1 MRALGPFKKMFT
13 PSNRFTLDLRRLAF
27 EHFDSCTGC
36 GHKFVEA
43 EHSCSGYLAND
54 EPAYLCDACSG
65 KLEELAAR
73 TYFMPR
79 PYEVPPSGAQLWRYM
94 DFTKYVSLLSSRALY
109 FSRADQFED
118 TYEGAKGLRR
128 KKNAWDEHYIRFF
141 RDAIRNPPEGYEFN
155 KTDDEVEAE
164 AQRLLRELESGGES
178 SRSSTFVSCW
188 HESLY
193 ESAAMWRLYSSFL
206 PNAVAIKTTSDSLYK
221 SLGRNPAIKI
231 GRVRYIDLSMQYA
244 GINEAYWR
252 KRKSFEHEREVRA
265 VLVDHGGGDIG
276 KLMGCDTDVLIKGI
290 YVSPEAPSWFA
301 SLVND
306 VNRKFNIGIEVS
318 DSE

>member
-1 MRALGPFKKMFT
+1 MLT

-27 EHFDSCTGC
+27 EHFDSCTSC

-43 EHSCSGYLAND
+43 EHSCSGYLEND

-65 KLEELAAR
+65 MLVELAAR

-79 PYEVPPSGAQLWRYM
+79 PYEVPPPDAQLWRYM

-118 TYEGAKGLRR
+118 AYEGAKGLKR
-128 KKNAWDEHYIRFF
+128 KKEAWDDHYLQFF
-141 RDAIRNPPEGYEFN
+141 REAIRNHPEGYEFD
-155 KTDDEVEAE
+155 KTDAEVEAE
-164 AQRLLRELESGGES
+164 AQQLLRDMESGGES
-178 SRSSTFVSCW
+178 SRSRTYISCW
-188 HESLY
+188 HESPY

-206 PNAVAIKTTSDSLYK
+206 PNAVAIKTTFDSLYK
-221 SLGRNPAIKI
+221 SLDRNPAIRI
-231 GRVRYIDLSMQYA
+231 GRVRYIDLSRQYA
-244 GINEAYWR
+244 GVNDAYWC

-265 VLVDHGGGDIG
+265 VLMDHAAGNTG
-276 KLMGCDTDVLIKGI
+276 KLVGCDMDILIKGI
-290 YVSPEAPSWFA
+290 YVSPEAPAWFA

-306 VNRKFNIGIEVS
+306 VNRKFNVGLEVS
-318 DSE
+318 GSEFNEEPFF